1 MQKLDPATF
10 RTMPWKNGRGTTTL
24 ALALPE
30 GASFETFDLRISM
43 AEVARDGPFS
53 ELPGVDR
60 TLVVTSGAGLV
71 LETADGAEV
80 PLDTTSPPFSFTGD
94 DPVTARLMMGP
105 VRDLN
110 VMTRRSVFHHEV
122 SRVRLDAACSLEAE
136 GELSVVVLLEGEAVA
151 RSASGEASWVRGDVV
166 VVSPDDPPVL
176 VETRSPLPAALLL
189 IDVFRNAEG

>member
-10 RTMPWKNGRGTTTL
+10 PRMPWKNGGGTTTV
-24 ALALPE
+24 AFTLPR
-30 GASFETFDLRISM
+30 GASFDTFDLRISM
-43 AEVARDGPFS
+43 AEVASDGPFS

-80 PLDTTSPPFSFTGD
+80 ALDTASAPFSFTGD

-105 VRDLN
+105 VNDLN
-110 VMTRRSVFHHEV
+110 VMTRRGVFHHEV
-122 SRVRLDAACSLEAE
+122 SRVRLDEERSLEAE

-151 RSASGEASWVRGDVV
+151 RSALGEASWTRGDVV
-166 VVSPDDPPVL
+166 VVSPHDPPTL
-176 VETRSPLPAALLL
+176 VTAREGAPAALLL

>member
-10 RTMPWKNGRGTTTL
+10 RTMPWKNGGGTTTL
-24 ALALPE
+24 ALTLPE

-43 AEVARDGPFS
+43 ADVATDGPFS

-80 PLDTTSPPFSFTGD
+80 PLDTKSPPFSFTGD
-94 DPVTARLMMGP
+94 DLVTARLMMGP

-110 VMTRRSVFHHEV
+110 VMTRRGVFHHEV
-122 SRVRLDAACSLEAE
+122 NRVRLDEACSLEAE

-151 RSASGEASWVRGDVV
+151 KSANGEASWVRGDVV
-166 VVSPDDPPVL
+166 VVLPNDPPVL
-176 VETRSPLPAALLL
+176 VETRSPAPAALLL